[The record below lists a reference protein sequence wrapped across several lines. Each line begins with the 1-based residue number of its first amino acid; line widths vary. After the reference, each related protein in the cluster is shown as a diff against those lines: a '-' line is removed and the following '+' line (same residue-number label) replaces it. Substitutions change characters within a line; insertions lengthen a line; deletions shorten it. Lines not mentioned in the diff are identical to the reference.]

1 MQTKM
6 QILAA
11 AKLITGFELSSNY
24 NKTNYWTLGRRLMTV
39 LTMGIMETF
48 QNKRT
53 KTIKE
58 LRTRRE
64 QNRWRLR
71 HLAEFKRFKSLKNC
85 V

>member
-11 AKLITGFELSSNY
+11 AKINNGFELSSNY

-58 LRTRRE
+58 LRTRR
-64 QNRWRLR
+64 N
-71 HLAEFKRFKSLKNC
+71 KI
-85 V
+85 VGD